1 MRATM
6 MAMTITAANQRLHA
20 SQRSVKPSPPPEPKQ
35 VAAPTSEKSTSGGS
49 VRTAEGKK
57 GEVPDATH
65 KLQKLLAQQE
75 KAMRKKQRRRR
86 SAASDSDSSSS
97 DDD

>member
-1 MRATM
+1 M
-6 MAMTITAANQRLHA
+6 MAMTIAAANQRLHA
-20 SQRSVKPSPPPEPKQ
+20 SQRSARPAPPPEPQ
-35 VAAPTSEKSTSGGS
+35 QAAAAPASGKPTSGGS

-65 KLQKLLAQQE
+65 KLQKILAAQE
-75 KAMRKKQRRRR
+75 KYMRKKKRRRR

>member
-1 MRATM
+1 M
-6 MAMTITAANQRLHA
+6 MAMTIAAANQRLHA
-20 SQRSVKPSPPPEPKQ
+20 SQRSAPLPAKPAPAP
-35 VAAPTSEKSTSGGS
+35 APTAASENKITSGGS

-65 KLQKLLAQQE
+65 KLQKLLAAQE
-75 KAMRKKQRRRR
+75 KSMRKKSKRRR

>member
-1 MRATM
+1 M
-6 MAMTITAANQRLHA
+6 MAMTIAAANQRLHA
-20 SQRSVKPSPPPEPKQ
+20 SQRSAKPAPAPELKQ
-35 VAAPTSEKSTSGGS
+35 VAAPSADAKPTSGGS

-65 KLQKLLAQQE
+65 KLQKVLAQQE

-86 SAASDSDSSSS
+86 SAASDSDSSGS

>member
-1 MRATM
+1 M
-6 MAMTITAANQRLHA
+6 MAMTIAAANQRLHA
-20 SQRSVKPSPPPEPKQ
+20 SQRSARPAPMPEPKQ
-35 VAAPTSEKSTSGGS
+35 VVAAPASEKPTSGGS

-65 KLQKLLAQQE
+65 KLQKLLAAQE
-75 KAMRKKQRRRR
+75 KSMRKKQRRRR

>member
-1 MRATM
+1 M
-6 MAMTITAANQRLHA
+6 MAMTIAAANQRLHA
-20 SQRSVKPSPPPEPKQ
+20 SQRSARPAPPPESKQ
-35 VAAPTSEKSTSGGS
+35 LAAPAAESKPTSGGS

-65 KLQKLLAQQE
+65 KLQQLLAAQE
-75 KAMRKKQRRRR
+75 KSMRKKQRRRR
-86 SAASDSDSSSS
+86 SAASDSDSSS

>member
-1 MRATM
+1 M
-6 MAMTITAANQRLHA
+6 MAMTIAAANQRLHA
-20 SQRSVKPSPPPEPKQ
+20 SQRSAKPAPMPEPKQ
-35 VAAPTSEKSTSGGS
+35 VVAAPASQKPTSGGGS
-49 VRTAEGKK
+49 VRTAEGNK

-86 SAASDSDSSSS
+86 
-97 DDD
+97 

>member
-1 MRATM
+1 M
-6 MAMTITAANQRLHA
+6 MAMTISAANQRLHA
-20 SQRSVKPSPPPEPKQ
+20 SQRSARPAPPPEPKQ
-35 VAAPTSEKSTSGGS
+35 EAAAPTANGKPTSGGS
-49 VRTAEGKK
+49 VRAAEGKK

-75 KAMRKKQRRRR
+75 KSMRKKQRRRR

>member
-1 MRATM
+1 M
-6 MAMTITAANQRLHA
+6 MAMTIAAANQRLHA
-20 SQRSVKPSPPPEPKQ
+20 SQRSAKPAPPPEPKQ
-35 VAAPTSEKSTSGGS
+35 VVAAPASEKPTSGGS

-65 KLQKLLAQQE
+65 KLQKLLAAQE
-75 KAMRKKQRRRR
+75 KSMRKKSKRRRY
-86 SAASDSDSSSS
+86 AASDSDSSSS